1 MTCGFFIAVRGW
13 RQSKKELILLFEDM
27 AAEKMA
33 YRMVEN
39 GKTANGVWKGHNGLV
54 IMKKLASKALLLVLA
69 ACAMAGCGRREL
81 LQVEQIIECD
91 VETADSL
98 IYSMN
103 EPTGKRSRALY
114 ALLKTQIDYKMY
126 RNADSDSTIRV
137 ATDYY
142 GRKYKGYHAA
152 MAWYSLGCIS
162 AEFGNDST
170 AADAYLTAIRLFP
183 DTLVRYYALAE
194 QNLSYI
200 YLEHNMDTE
209 ALPIIKACLAN
220 ASRLKDS
227 VAIAFCEFNIARSM
241 LLGNEY
247 ETARSIFLKLKDSE
261 WMSPSTKDIPLLELS
276 KIALYKDSDYISA
289 LYYVDSFIDKN
300 GHNNSYGAAYTTKAS
315 IFVSLNQLDSALHY
329 YRLSLTDTND
339 PYTICNTYSCLAEIH
354 SLKGDQDSA
363 TYYTKQ
369 VSEWAD
375 SIVCTS
381 NSELIFR
388 ALLNN
393 AHSSSEPKSKIL
405 TLIIILIVVI
415 CVLSLAILLIHY
427 SSIKLKK
434 PQSIADYAKD
444 IDAFKK
450 GELHKKMIDNILMP
464 EDLTVK
470 TRSAIEN
477 EFHKSLP
484 GLRKFIISSSSN
496 LNNMEIDYCVF
507 TILGFKPRDFHL
519 FFSISYSG
527 SRKFKARIK
536 EKMKENVFNEIFGID
551 KSGTIS

>member
-1 MTCGFFIAVRGW
+1 MAESMTINDRTANDVREGYKGPVGMKRLASW
-13 RQSKKELILLFEDM
+13 GLLLFVAVCALTGCERGKLLKVERLMESDID
-27 AAEKMA
+27 AAD
-33 YRMVEN
+33 
-39 GKTANGVWKGHNGLV
+39 T
-54 IMKKLASKALLLVLA
+54 
-69 ACAMAGCGRREL
+69 
-81 LQVEQIIECD
+81 
-91 VETADSL
+91 L
-98 IYSMN
+98 IYSMD
-103 EPTGKRSRALY
+103 EPCGKRNRALY
-114 ALLKTQIDYKMY
+114 AMLKTQIDYKQI
-126 RNADSDSTIRV
+126 RTATNDSTIRI

-142 GRKYKGYHAA
+142 GKKYKDYHAA

-200 YLEHNMDTE
+200 YLEHNMGTE

-289 LYYVDSFIDKN
+289 LNYVDSFIDKN
-300 GHNNSYGAAYTTKAS
+300 GHYNSYGTAFAIKAN
-315 IFVSLNQLDSALHY
+315 VYNNLNQIDSALHY

-393 AHSSSEPKSKIL
+393 SQSSAEPKSKL
-405 TLIIILIVVI
+405 HTLIIVLIVI

-427 SSIKLKK
+427 SSIKFKK

-450 GELHKKMIDNILMP
+450 GELHQKMIDNILKP

-470 TRSAIEN
+470 TRSAIEK

-536 EKMKENVFNEIFGID
+536 EKMKEDVFNEIFGID
-551 KSGTIS
+551 KSSTIS